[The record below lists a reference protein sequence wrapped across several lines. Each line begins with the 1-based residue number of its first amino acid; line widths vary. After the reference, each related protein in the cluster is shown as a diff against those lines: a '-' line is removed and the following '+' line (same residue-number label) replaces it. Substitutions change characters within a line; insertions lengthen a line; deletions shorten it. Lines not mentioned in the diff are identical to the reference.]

1 MGEVLT
7 PREEA
12 ILLGLLDEH
21 RRSGEPV
28 SSRALAELSREP
40 ISPATVRNILGRLE
54 DSGYLRQ
61 PHASSGRVPTDE
73 AYRYVAER
81 VRSRSAEMDE
91 PDPSE
96 VERLASDGSLNAVAM
111 ELSNS
116 LARTMRSLGFAV
128 TPPLEEVRLR
138 SCDLVHLGSD
148 RVLCVVVSMAGQVH
162 QQVLRSP
169 EAYTPEQLRW
179 FSAYLNETYRGMTF
193 SEIRQ
198 HLRVQVEGER
208 TLCGQKMDQALRL
221 VAPYF
226 RRPEGGRELFWDG
239 ASWLL
244 CASGLRNDLDGVR
257 SLLESLQQKSRLL
270 ELLETLVKESD
281 PLRIVLGDDWPDPS
295 VRGLAM
301 VASAYGAADRGYG
314 IVGVIGPKSLP
325 YDEAIPVVRHAA
337 RLATLAS
344 GRL

>member
-1 MGEVLT
+1 MGKALT

-12 ILLGLLDEH
+12 ILLGLLEEY

-28 SSRALAELSREP
+28 SSRTLAGLSQEP
-40 ISPATVRNILGRLE
+40 VSPATVRNILGRLE

-73 AYRYVAER
+73 AYRFLAER
-81 VRSRSAEMDE
+81 VRRRSSDLGE

-128 TPPLEEVRLR
+128 TPPLEEIRLR
-138 SCDLVHLGSD
+138 SCELVHLGAE

-162 QQVLRSP
+162 QQLLRSP
-169 EAYTPEQLRW
+169 EAYSPDQLRW
-179 FSAYLNETYRGMTF
+179 FSAYLNETYGGMTF
-193 SEIRQ
+193 SEIRE

-208 TLCGQKMDQALRL
+208 ALCGQRMDQALRL
-221 VAPYF
+221 VAPCF
-226 RRPEGGRELFWDG
+226 SRPGGGRELFWDG

-244 CASGLRNDLDGVR
+244 YASELRNNLDGVR

-270 ELLETLVKESD
+270 VLLETLVKESD
-281 PLRIVLGDDWPDPS
+281 PLRIVLGGDWPDPS
-295 VRGLAM
+295 VQDLAM
-301 VASAYGAADRGYG
+301 VAAAYGGSESGYG
-314 IVGVIGPKSLP
+314 IVGVIGPKSLS

>member
-12 ILLGLLDEH
+12 ILLGLLEEY

-28 SSRALAELSREP
+28 SSRALADRSLEP
-40 ISPATVRNILGRLE
+40 VSPATVRNILGRLE
-54 DSGYLRQ
+54 SFGYLFQ
-61 PHASSGRVPTDE
+61 PHASSGRIPTDE
-73 AYRYVAER
+73 AYRYFAEH
-81 VRSRSAEMDE
+81 VRRRLADGGE

-96 VERLASDGSLNAVAM
+96 VERLASDGSLNAVAK

-138 SCDLVHLGSD
+138 SCELVYLGAD

-162 QQVLRSP
+162 QQALRSP

-179 FSAYLNETYRGMTF
+179 FSAYLNETYGGKTF
-193 SEIRQ
+193 HEIRE
-198 HLRVQVEGER
+198 HLRVQVEGEHA
-208 TLCGQKMDQALRL
+208 LCSLRMDQALRL

-226 RRPEGGRELFWDG
+226 NRAGGGRELFWDG

-244 CASGLRNDLDGVR
+244 YASELRNSLDGVR

-270 ELLETLVKESD
+270 GLLETLVKESD
-281 PLRIVLGDDWPDPS
+281 PLRIVLGEDWPDPS
-295 VRGLAM
+295 VQDLAM
-301 VASAYGAADRGYG
+301 VAAAYGGSESGYG